1 MRSLK
6 RRTRTTDQQPMSE
19 ALPTPPPIY
28 QPAVQSGPPTIDV
41 PRGPLPPSSAPSGEA
56 DDTQGKPVF
65 LTFDQ
70 LAAVL
75 DGLRT
80 LLPAD
85 ARFSFNHDSEKAW
98 IVAAHGPDL
107 HPPVEQALPPLGQT
121 MEQPQSKTRPGPGR
135 PRPR

>member
-1 MRSLK
+1 M
-6 RRTRTTDQQPMSE
+6 DVPMSE
-19 ALPTPPPIY
+19 ALPTDPLNDALPPPPPVY
-28 QPAVQSGPPTIDV
+28 QPAVQSGPPTIAV
-41 PRGPLPPSSAPSGEA
+41 SSGPLPPSSAPTGEVE
-56 DDTQGKPVF
+56 DSSGKPVF

-98 IVAAHGPDL
+98 IVAANGLDL
-107 HPPVEQALPPLGQT
+107 HPLVEQALAALGQT
-121 MEQPQSKTRPGPGR
+121 MEQPQSKARAGSDRSVLGA
-135 PRPR
+135 